1 MRNLSRLILKLD
13 ESLTDLTL
21 VYDGG
26 VFSLYKED
34 KKSKA
39 YNDREI
45 KTILSK
51 IDATALDL
59 PSSQKRDIERMITT
73 AKVSSGNQVDLS
85 ANATEV
91 EKLRLA

>member
-1 MRNLSRLILKLD
+1 MRNLSRLILKAD

-26 VFSLYKED
+26 VFSLFNGE

-39 YNDREI
+39 YNDKEI
-45 KTILSK
+45 KTVLSK

-59 PSSQKRDIERMITT
+59 PASQKRDIEKMITV
-73 AKVSSGNQVDLS
+73 AKVSSDKQVDLS
-85 ANATEV
+85 ADATEV
-91 EKLRLA
+91 EKLKLA